1 MKSNQDSS
9 LFRPDGSPVPAADV
23 PDLDRASDVAT
34 GQPSMFEME
43 SASSPAI
50 DMDQQT
56 IGEAFQS
63 LKRLLHRS
71 VGVPESLRNASAYA
85 SEWVRESA
93 DWLVPS
99 AFRNSRSYSIF
110 VRQMLNYLVND
121 LSMVGRTLG
130 SDQDFI
136 DQDQVIL
143 ARKTMG
149 GLLDIT
155 ALATFHLSPLT
166 IMAIFGDLAYGN
178 KDYLQYLVD
187 RLVQQRLVPASACIK
202 CPEDLV
208 GAVQQALGG
217 AVHVFEQPPISV
229 QGLRKTIQDTRETL
243 HQVDPNHL
251 FPPAEIDQ
259 LLRQMELAARAQS
272 ASIWDVSATISVVA
286 IGNIRLVNQGGIA
299 SLDIAGNIYQQKVID
314 YYWEGLRA
322 VERQGLITALSRA
335 SEPFL
340 ETVWNNYSMD
350 QKTWKE
356 QLLSGELFKW
366 GWSRFNWPKLSR
378 FS

>member
-1 MKSNQDSS
+1 MKSNENSS
-9 LFRPDGSPVPAADV
+9 SSQPGESPEPLTSTPPAGAPESVDRQQSSGAVELGSP
-23 PDLDRASDVAT
+23 S
-34 GQPSMFEME
+34 
-43 SASSPAI
+43 AI

-56 IGEAFQS
+56 MGEAFQN
-63 LKRLLHRS
+63 LKRMLHRS
-71 VGVPESLRNASAYA
+71 VGVPESLRSASAYA

-93 DWLVPS
+93 NWLVPS

-110 VRQMLNYLVND
+110 VRQMLDYVVND
-121 LSMVGRTLG
+121 LSIGGRLHG
-130 SDQDFI
+130 SDQELTDH
-136 DQDQVIL
+136 DQVIL

-166 IMAIFGDLAYGN
+166 VMAIFGDLAYGN
-178 KDYLQYLVD
+178 KDYLQYLAD
-187 RLVQQRLVPASACIK
+187 RLVEQRLLPASASIQ
-202 CPEDLV
+202 CPEALV
-208 GAVQQALGG
+208 DAVQQALGG
-217 AVHVFEQPPISV
+217 AVTVFEQPPISIH
-229 QGLRKTIQDTRETL
+229 GLRKTIQDTRETL
-243 HQVDPNHL
+243 LHVDPNHL
-251 FPPAEIDQ
+251 FPPSEIDQ
-259 LLRQMELAARAQS
+259 FLRQMELAARAQG

-286 IGNIRLVNQGGIA
+286 VGNIQLVSQGGVA
-299 SLDIAGNIYQQKVID
+299 SLDIAGNMYQQKIID

-322 VERQGLITALSRA
+322 VERQGLITALSRS
-335 SEPFL
+335 SEPYL

-366 GWSRFNWPKLSR
+366 GWSRFNWPKLGR